1 MLFSQTQLEFGVGIA
16 IGIGIEINSLTKW
29 AIEAIVR
36 NGYHDNNFDPDSDS
50 DPDSDRQSDPRN
62 LLSEQHWL

>member
-1 MLFSQTQLEFGVGIA
+1 LEFGVGIA
-16 IGIGIEINSLTKW
+16 IGIGIEINRLTQRG
-29 AIEAIVR
+29 IEAIVR